1 MKEIITMKKLNRVVI
16 IISRIVEVFMW
27 VGSGLSAVIALLA
40 AIHKADLIRYFTDAT
55 PGTELLFSGGFA
67 LRAVNAEGQPMLAAF
82 VIFFITMALTFALMA
97 MCARNIHLIFKTSE
111 GRTRFSKGA
120 TPFQP
125 DNIRMVREIG
135 IFVIAIPAVQF
146 IMSII
151 GRVVLGPDMVE
162 SSVGMEKI
170 FLGLVVLALSQ
181 FFAYGMKLQDD
192 VDGLL

>member
-1 MKEIITMKKLNRVVI
+1 MKKLNRAII
-16 IISRIVEVFMW
+16 IISRIIEVFMW
-27 VGSGLSAVIALLA
+27 VGAALSAVLTGLGAAGKFSAMRFFASVTPQTPVLDAGYGFSLVALDA
-40 AIHKADLIRYFTDAT
+40 A
-55 PGTELLFSGGFA
+55 
-67 LRAVNAEGQPMLAAF
+67 GQPMRAAY
-82 VIFFITMALTFALMA
+82 VLFFLTLVLTFALMA
-97 MCARNIHLIFKTSE
+97 MCARNVHLIFKTSE
-111 GRTRFSKGA
+111 GLTSFSRGN